1 MKKEA
6 LIIILFIFV
15 LTQIQYE
22 PCPIANEDE
31 IELRGDDFPNE
42 EEIPNC
48 GNKEVYNHRTN

>member
-1 MKKEA
+1 MKKA
-6 LIIILFIFV
+6 LIIILFTFV

-22 PCPIANEDE
+22 PYPIANEDE
-31 IELRGDDFPNE
+31 IELREDDFPNE